1 MTLTNFMKI
10 TQYRNDGKTQTQRIL
25 EFETAVDA
33 MRTEVSSRPVSN
45 LRNVLQYAMAGLA
58 EPPQQENFQLFVAH
72 SSEVRS

>member
-1 MTLTNFMKI
+1 MKI

-45 LRNVLQYAMAGLA
+45 PEDMYFSTQWPAKIFR
-58 EPPQQENFQLFVAH
+58 
-72 SSEVRS
+72 R